1 MTTAACEACG
11 EQNPP
16 GTQFCLR
23 CNSFLAWEEPA
34 PETRTPVTRTRA
46 DSAASAEELIETRVM
61 PKIRPGE
68 PDGPG
73 GPRSPARVGARR
85 SATARDPTAHR
96 PAPSPLP

>member
-34 PETRTPVTRTRA
+34 PEHPHPA
-46 DSAASAEELIETRVM
+46 
-61 PKIRPGE
+61 
-68 PDGPG
+68 
-73 GPRSPARVGARR
+73 RSPAARR
-85 SATARDPTAHR
+85 RGSGR
-96 PAPSPLP
+96 PRS

>member
-34 PETRTPVTRTRA
+34 PATALGARTRRRLRG
-46 DSAASAEELIETRVM
+46 SGR
-61 PKIRPGE
+61 
-68 PDGPG
+68 
-73 GPRSPARVGARR
+73 PRS
-85 SATARDPTAHR
+85 
-96 PAPSPLP
+96 

>member
-34 PETRTPVTRTRA
+34 TGDSHSGDPHPGA
-46 DSAASAEELIETRVM
+46 DSAAATGGADRDPGDAEDQTRRAG
-61 PKIRPGE
+61 RPGRA
-68 PDGPG
+68 D
-73 GPRSPARVGARR
+73 
-85 SATARDPTAHR
+85 
-96 PAPSPLP
+96 